1 MDLQVERPSRRGG
14 ASGGASRA
22 DSRLA
27 THDAIRKIKD
37 LFMNWDRGIWRSPCG
52 SSPTACTAKSTQDP
66 YKTTQVAGTTPTLTS
81 YCKDPGTNAV
91 RQVYRAGRCHSS
103 AREER
108 PLIHPSRAALG
119 LHSNIHAAV
128 AKCRARGRAGGTAG
142 GTAWEAW
149 ALAKCGPS
157 RAAAAV
163 RWPARCSSQ
172 CVALSAAGVV
182 GGGRRLQFC
191 RRSPGGAGR
200 GAVIR
205 HTIVPRGPR

>member
-66 YKTTQVAGTTPTLTS
+66 DKTTQVAGTTPTLTS
-81 YCKDPGTNAV
+81 YCEDPGTNAV
-91 RQVYRAGRCHSS
+91 RQVYRVGRCHSS

-128 AKCRARGRAGGTAG
+128 AKCRAWGR
-142 GTAWEAW
+142 
-149 ALAKCGPS
+149 
-157 RAAAAV
+157 V
-163 RWPARCSSQ
+163 RPGRSQ
-172 CVALSAAGVV
+172 NVA
-182 GGGRRLQFC
+182 
-191 RRSPGGAGR
+191 
-200 GAVIR
+200 
-205 HTIVPRGPR
+205 PRGPRRRCGGPQGAPRSAWHCRRPG